1 MIKEISIYNII
12 PYNHES
18 QNIKPKQVNFIFGL
32 NGSGKTTFS
41 KVIAKHDSI
50 YKDNCDIIWTDHP
63 IKCFVYNKYFIK
75 ENFSES
81 SAPGIFTLGKKN
93 IEINKKISDIENEI
107 RELHDQNFKLNNT
120 LAETSTKI
128 QNLNNEYSDKFW
140 KEKQRIDKE
149 DHEFIP
155 YLEGVRNSKEAF
167 KNRLLE
173 EYKNNNKKLLA
184 ETELKKLCGQLNKG
198 NAEKFNPI
206 NTPPFENL
214 HPLEDDEI
222 FRRKITGRDDSEI
235 AGLIKKLNNEGWFKE
250 GVQYTTKSEG
260 TCPFCQ
266 RPLEKDFLAK
276 VKEYFD
282 ESYAETTKMLNKSY
296 QNYLETTKKILA
308 SIDSIV
314 SQYSNFIEL
323 DAFAQSAQNI
333 KDIITKN
340 QTLLERKIKSPDIS
354 IQMLSTKD
362 CARTISELI
371 DKANQLIENHNKR
384 IDNIKS
390 ERLKL
395 IAQVWRCTIS
405 RLEGDITSY
414 SKSLKSLIHN
424 KSKILDSI
432 TANNND
438 ISNKKKILSSLHAQ
452 TSSIHPTAE
461 KINNYLLSGGIT
473 SFKLEVEDKTNRYKF
488 IRNDGKDTDDTL
500 SEGEQNL
507 VTFLYFFCSL
517 EGNKEQNTQSEDK
530 VVIIDDPV
538 SSLDSNILFFVST
551 LIRTLFKEI
560 YSGTGKIKQLFILS
574 HNSFFFR
581 EVSYERGLAPK
592 KTTYCVISK
601 TKNQSNITQ
610 LSSNPVK
617 STYEMLWR
625 EIRNAKTNPSS
636 CSNISIA
643 NTMRRI
649 LEYYF
654 SLLGNIDLSED
665 VFNELPPEDKVVY
678 KSLMAWLNS
687 SSHAAFEDYSVE
699 AFTVD
704 VEKYLSVFEK
714 VFELTHH
721 TAHYSMMMNPPQKK

>member
-12 PYNHES
+12 PYNHEP
-18 QNIKPKQVNFIFGL
+18 QNIKPKQINFIFGL

-50 YKDNCDIIWTDHP
+50 DHDNCDITWTDHP

-93 IEINKKISDIENEI
+93 IEINKKITDIENEI
-107 RELHDQNFKLNNT
+107 KELSDQNFKLNNALT
-120 LAETSTKI
+120 ETSTKI

-149 DHEFIP
+149 DREFNP
-155 YLEGVRNSKEAF
+155 YLEGVRNSKETF
-167 KNRLLE
+167 KKRLLE
-173 EYKNNNKKLLA
+173 EYKNNNAELLE
-184 ETELKKLCGQLNKG
+184 ETELKKLCEQLNKG
-198 NAEKFNPI
+198 NAEKFNLI
-206 NTPPFENL
+206 NTPLFENL
-214 HPLEDDEI
+214 HTLEDDAI
-222 FRRKITGRDDSEI
+222 FRQKITGRDDSEI

-282 ESYAETTKMLNKSY
+282 ESYAETTKKLNKSY
-296 QNYLETTKKILA
+296 QNYLETAKKILA
-308 SIDSIV
+308 DIDLIA
-314 SQYSNFIEL
+314 SQYSNFIEP
-323 DAFAQSAQNI
+323 DDFAQSTQNI
-333 KDIITKN
+333 KDIFTKN

-354 IQMLSTKD
+354 IQMFSTKD
-362 CARTISELI
+362 CMRTISDSI
-371 DKANQLIENHNKR
+371 DSANQLIENHNKR
-384 IDNIKS
+384 IDNIKN

-395 IAQVWRCTIS
+395 ISLVWRYIIS

-414 SKSLKSLIHN
+414 SKNFKSLIHD

-432 TANNND
+432 AANNNN
-438 ISNKKKILSSLHAQ
+438 ISDKKKILSSLHAQ

-461 KINNYLLSGGIT
+461 KINNYLQSGGIT

-500 SEGEQNL
+500 SEGERNL

-530 VVIIDDPV
+530 VIVIDDPV

-560 YSGTGKIKQLFILS
+560 YGGTGKIKQLFVLS

-581 EVSYERGLAPK
+581 EVSYERGLSPK
-592 KTTYCVISK
+592 KTTYCIISK
-601 TKNQSNITQ
+601 TKNKSNITQ

-625 EIRNAKTNPSS
+625 EIRNAKANPSS

-665 VFNELPPEDKVVY
+665 IFSKLPSEDKVVC
-678 KSLMAWLNS
+678 KSLTAWLNS

-714 VFELTHH
+714 VFELTNH
-721 TAHYSMMMNPPQKK
+721 TAHYNMMMNPPQKK